1 MSGQSWGSSAG
12 HQPGRPPQSGRPP
25 QQGSGPPPAQP
36 WSQPGGFGQSSF
48 GQGQFGQSSFGQ
60 PQSGPGQ
67 FPRGPVPQDQFGPGG
82 PAGWQ
87 GQPPRKTSRLGR
99 ILIIMGGLAVV
110 ALIGLVVVS
119 LTRSGEVAYVN
130 EGYTPP
136 PAETSPPPLPE
147 AGSEQD
153 AINYVEANPLYD
165 QVMPAPVR
173 CDGVAPVDL
182 ETISNADLETHLDN
196 LMGCLVAAWHTP
208 VEAAGFQMPRPPV
221 TVYTDDNLVT
231 SACGDTKPA
240 NASYCTADQ
249 AIYYSAD
256 LHKSAPAL
264 LEANYGAEA
273 VLAHEFGHAVQ
284 ARIGILHSKYVLMQ
298 TAASELEAYEIN
310 RRSEAQA
317 DCLAGLFLLS
327 ASTSLGVDETEYA
340 NLTALFEFIGG
351 AEADPESTHPYGA
364 SRSYWLQLGVS
375 TDAIGECNTFTAP
388 SEYVR

>member
-1 MSGQSWGSSAG
+1 MSGQSWGSGAG
-12 HQPGRPPQSGRPP
+12 GQQGPP
-25 QQGSGPPPAQP
+25 QQGFGPAGRQP
-36 WSQPGGFGQSSF
+36 WGQPGGFGQNQFPQGQFGQGHF
-48 GQGQFGQSSFGQ
+48 GQGQFGQGQFGQ
-60 PQSGPGQ
+60 NQTP
-67 FPRGPVPQDQFGPGG
+67 PRRTAPDQFGQGG
-82 PAGWQ
+82 PGWQ
-87 GQPPRKTSRLGR
+87 GQPPRKASPLGR
-99 ILIIMGGLAVV
+99 ILIIMGGLAVA
-110 ALIGLVVVS
+110 ALVGLVVVG
-119 LTRSGEVAYVN
+119 LTQSGEVAYVN
-130 EGYTPP
+130 EDYTPP
-136 PAETSPPPLPE
+136 PADTSPPPLPE
-147 AGSEQD
+147 PSSEQE
-153 AINYVEANPLYD
+153 AVSYVEANPLYD
-165 QVMPAPVR
+165 QLMPAPVR

-182 ETISNADLETHLDN
+182 ESISNADLETHLDN

-208 VEAAGFQMPRPPV
+208 MEAAGFQMPRPPV

-264 LEANYGAEA
+264 LDAQYGAEG

-284 ARIGILHSKYVLMQ
+284 GRAGILYSKHVLMQ
-298 TAASELEAYEIN
+298 AAESELAAYEVN

-327 ASTSLGVDETEYA
+327 ASTSLGIDDAEYA
-340 NLTALFEFIGG
+340 NLAALFEFIGG
-351 AEADPESTHPYGA
+351 SEANPESTHPYGP
-364 SRSYWLQLGVS
+364 SRTYWLQLGVS